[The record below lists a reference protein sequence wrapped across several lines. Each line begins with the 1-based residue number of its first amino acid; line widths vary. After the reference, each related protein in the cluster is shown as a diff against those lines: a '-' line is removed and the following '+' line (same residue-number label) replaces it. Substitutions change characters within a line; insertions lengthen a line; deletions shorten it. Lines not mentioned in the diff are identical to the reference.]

1 MRVFIGIGLP
11 PVVQNAVDHAVEA
24 VRRMRPP
31 VSWVPAANLHIT
43 LKFLGET
50 SGERVRA
57 LEELLEAVAAGSAPF
72 SLRAGAGGVFP
83 GIRNPR
89 VLWAG
94 VRDPLELVGELQQN
108 MENALSGAG
117 FPREDRRF
125 HPHIT
130 VGRVRGVL
138 PPGWGERFVQLL
150 SDREFGVVP
159 VESLRMFESRLA
171 PGGAI
176 YNVVRD
182 FPLTGSPRTR
192 ERQEETS

>member
-1 MRVFIGIGLP
+1 VRIFVGVGLP
-11 PVVQNAVDHAVEA
+11 PGVRDAVDGSVDPL
-24 VRRMRPP
+24 RRTRPP
-31 VSWVPAANLHIT
+31 VSWVPVANLHIT

-50 SGERVRA
+50 PQQRMPV
-57 LEELLEAVAAGSAPF
+57 LEETLDAVAAGCAPF
-72 SLRAGAGGVFP
+72 SLRAAGGGVFP
-83 GIRNPR
+83 GVRSPR
-89 VLWAG
+89 VLWVG
-94 VRDPLELVGELQQN
+94 FGEPLELAGELQQN

-130 VGRVRGVL
+130 VGRVRGAL
-138 PPGWGERFVQLL
+138 PAGWGERFVRSL
-150 SDREFGVVP
+150 SGRDFGIVP

-176 YNVVRD
+176 YHVVRE

-192 ERQEETS
+192 ERQEETP